1 MYPLISTLYANFLV
15 SGSLYFSLYSLYSLA
30 NCWLSLFFIASRYSC
45 VSKFSLSDWI
55 TSTAIL
61 EQWSDTLSRLLRIS
75 ECANP
80 SSIVHFPSLNLLI
93 CLALSSTVNVSISSS
108 NGSTLSASLILLVLK
123 ESKDISTTSLT
134 AEHNISNSVLA

>member
-1 MYPLISTLYANFLV
+1 MYPLISTLYTNFLV

-134 AEHNISNSVLA
+134 AEHNIFNSVLA

>member
-1 MYPLISTLYANFLV
+1 MYPLISTLYTNFLV

>member
-1 MYPLISTLYANFLV
+1 MYPLISTLYTNFLV

-123 ESKDISTTSLT
+123 ESKDISTTSYCRT
-134 AEHNISNSVLA
+134 